1 MSADRTNDDQTRP
14 SRPLENMT
22 PAVEATSAVEAEIS
36 DETLEAVAG
45 GGDANPPLTQSA
57 VNQP

>member
-45 GGDANPPLTQSA
+45 GEMPIHP
-57 VNQP
+57 